1 MAREIKVKVG
11 RVADQAERRALDRIK
26 ASVLLPLPPRPESWI
41 GAEGQAPVYEVIQ
54 CGPCGAVG
62 YAWVDDEKPTT
73 VYCAYC
79 RQYIQA

>member
-11 RVADQAERRALDRIK
+11 RVAEQAERRALDRIK
-26 ASVLLPLPPRPESWI
+26 ASVLLPLPPRPEV
-41 GAEGQAPVYEVIQ
+41 EGQAPVYEVIQ
-54 CGPCGAVG
+54 CGPCGAIG
-62 YAWVDDEKPTT
+62 YAWVDDDRPTT